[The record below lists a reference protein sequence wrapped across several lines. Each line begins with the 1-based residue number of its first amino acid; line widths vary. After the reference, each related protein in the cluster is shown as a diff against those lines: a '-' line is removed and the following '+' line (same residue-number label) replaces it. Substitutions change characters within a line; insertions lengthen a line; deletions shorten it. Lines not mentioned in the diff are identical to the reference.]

1 MFVLF
6 GIDPKELKTYVRTKF
21 CTGMFITALPIIS
34 KFGSIQDLHSP
45 SVNA

>member
-6 GIDPKELKTYVRTKF
+6 GIDPKELKTYVHTKL
-21 CTGMFITALPIIS
+21 CTGMFTTVLFIIS

-45 SVNA
+45 PVNA